1 MREVK
6 ILKLDLSTKT
16 SKKLT
21 DTVAEEKP
29 LHIFVNNAYWATIL
43 CSPSDLK
50 EMAVGHLL
58 SEGIVKSS
66 EEIEEIDLREKDQI
80 CNVKMK
86 REVEVKKRLK
96 VSRLHARIVTS
107 ACGSG
112 SPYQYNKKPK
122 KTKSKMKVK
131 ADVVFNSVN
140 QLNFKAELFRKTG
153 GVHAAAIYKADGS
166 LVALAEDVGR
176 HNAVDKVIGF
186 AVLRQTDFNHCFLT
200 SSGRLSGDIVFKA
213 AEVGLP
219 IVASLSA
226 ALSSGIEMAEQ
237 ANLTLAGFVRGK
249 RMNIYVCPERIET
262 YRHQTTS

>member
-1 MREVK
+1 MREVE
-6 ILKLDLSTKT
+6 IVKLDLSTKN
-16 SKKLT
+16 SKRLK

-29 LHIFVNNAYWATIL
+29 LHLFVNNTYWATIL
-43 CSPSDLK
+43 CSPSNLR

-58 SEGIVKSS
+58 SEGILKSTA
-66 EEIEEIDLREKDQI
+66 EIEEVDLKENEQTCHVRVKKEID
-80 CNVKMK
+80 
-86 REVEVKKRLK
+86 VEKRLK
-96 VSRLHARIVTS
+96 ISRLHARIVTS

-112 SPYQYNKKPK
+112 SPYQYNRKPK
-122 KTKSKMKVK
+122 RIESKQVVK

-153 GVHAAAIYKADGS
+153 GVHAAAIYKIDGS

-176 HNAVDKVIGF
+176 HNAVDKVIGI
-186 AVLRQTDFNHCFLT
+186 AALSQTDFSNCFLT
-200 SSGRLSGDIVFKA
+200 SSGRLSGDVVFKA

-219 IVASLSA
+219 VVASLAA

-249 RMNIYVCPERIET
+249 RMNIYVCPERIVI
-262 YRHQTTS
+262 